1 MYADWET
8 KENEREAVTIAGD
21 IFIAVQ
27 ESVIGRLFHSLPIPS
42 PFFIDCKLVLYSLL
56 YTPPFLITFIFIYLY
71 YLWYEW

>member
-27 ESVIGRLFHSLPIPS
+27 ESVIGRLSHSLPIPS
-42 PFFIDCKLVLYSLL
+42 RFFIDFKLVLYSLL
-56 YTPPFLITFIFIYLY
+56 YTPPFLITFMFIYFY